1 MAVNKGKHLN
11 HRIFVFGL
19 ALVLTMVC
27 CKEQDGKI
35 KTQLSPNGK
44 DNEMSSVLEL
54 ERMITAGDR
63 NAIDLARQLGEAAWP
78 AINRTAKTS
87 EYRSRRIA
95 IQCAGQIGGE
105 SAGSVL
111 AAGLSDQNV
120 NVRIAAAKELSVD
133 PPETAK
139 HAVLNVLSTGSE
151 TRTSILELLALAAGH
166 LHGERTM
173 QVLRS
178 LAEGND
184 SVAEHASIALAKLGE
199 NQAKQVLI
207 SKLSTN
213 VPYTRYEGLGQLRYV
228 NDVSL
233 ATHVKPMLAD
243 QANAQVIGPER
254 NRRYRRV
261 CDQAVDTLVYLL
273 KLKPS
278 FETAV
283 EKIYSH
289 GELAEI
295 EKLSQ

>member
-1 MAVNKGKHLN
+1 MNKGKHKK
-11 HRIFVFGL
+11 HRIYFWGL

-35 KTQLSPNGK
+35 KTQLNPNGK

-63 NAIDLARQLGEAAWP
+63 NAIDLAQQLGEAAWP
-78 AINRTAKTS
+78 AINQTARLP

-95 IQCAGQIGGE
+95 IQCAGRIGGE
-105 SAGSVL
+105 SAGSIL

-120 NVRIAAAKELSVD
+120 NVRISAAKELSVD

-139 HAVLNVLSTGSE
+139 NAVLNVLSTGSE

-173 QVLRS
+173 QILQS
-178 LAEGND
+178 LADGND
-184 SVAEHASIALAKLGE
+184 SVAEHASIALAKLGDTK
-199 NQAKQVLI
+199 AKQALI
-207 SKLSTN
+207 SKLSDN
-213 VPYTRYEGLGQLRYV
+213 APYTRYEGLGQLRYV
-228 NDVSL
+228 NDASF
-233 ATHVKPMLAD
+233 AAQVKSMLTD
-243 QANAQVIGPER
+243 QANAQMIGPER

-261 CDQAVDTLVYLL
+261 CDQAMDTLVYLL

-278 FETAV
+278 FEMGA

-289 GELAEI
+289 EELTEI
-295 EKLSQ
+295 GKLSK